1 MISNLQL
8 LTYRRIMNL
17 RTIILIGQAI
27 QREGANKCQLESN
40 IDDEASTP
48 ILYFLDSS
56 TKLAAVPATMRK

>member
-1 MISNLQL
+1 
-8 LTYRRIMNL
+8 MNL